1 LVLIK
6 NGKVIYGNKLK
17 IRGYDLL
24 DSVMNLTNYSEEE
37 TLSLIY
43 KKGFRFPPEEKE
55 AQGIINNFLDTINS
69 ILISEIEKIENSFFM
84 KIEKIYFTG
93 GLSILP
99 GFKEEMLSR
108 LGKYQ
113 QEILLPYDIFKGE
126 KFMGLGDKGTI
137 FTHSLA
143 SVFRKL

>member
-1 LVLIK
+1 
-6 NGKVIYGNKLK
+6 
-17 IRGYDLL
+17 
-24 DSVMNLTNYSEEE
+24 
-37 TLSLIY
+37 
-43 KKGFRFPPEEKE
+43 
-55 AQGIINNFLDTINS
+55 LDTINS

-143 SVFRKL
+143 SVLIKL